1 MPEGKSQIVTPLNV
15 LLTYIDLIERPVIVM
30 IEKQREKEFL
40 FELER
45 LYHNYYLAIG
55 CTMDGEILLVEVDR
69 KDIALTTKR
78 IEMYIDILREET
90 LEDVR

>member
-1 MPEGKSQIVTPLNV
+1 
-15 LLTYIDLIERPVIVM
+15 M

-45 LYHNYYLAIG
+45 ICHNYNLIIG
-55 CTMDGEILLVEVDR
+55 PANFITSLSLIEVDCGEID
-69 KDIALTTKR
+69 KTTEN
-78 IEMYIDILREET
+78 IEEFIDELRRET

>member
-1 MPEGKSQIVTPLNV
+1 
-15 LLTYIDLIERPVIVM
+15 M

-45 LYHNYYLAIG
+45 LYHNYYLAVD
-55 CTMDGEILLVEVDR
+55 CTTDGEILLVNVDR
-69 KDIALTTKR
+69 GDIDLTTKR
-78 IEMYIDILREET
+78 IEMYVDMLREET